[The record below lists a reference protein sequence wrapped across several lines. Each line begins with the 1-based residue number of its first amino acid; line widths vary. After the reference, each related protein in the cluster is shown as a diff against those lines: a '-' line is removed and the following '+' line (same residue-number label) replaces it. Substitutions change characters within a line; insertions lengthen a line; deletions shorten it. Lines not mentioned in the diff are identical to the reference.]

1 MSMSC
6 LACFPPDRPQ
16 KKKTG
21 LAKEENKVNEELSS
35 VSTLSEGIFRT
46 RALNIRG
53 ISV

>member
-6 LACFPPDRPQ
+6 LACFPPQ
-16 KKKTG
+16 KNKTG